1 MAVAPH
7 APGGPAYEI
16 CLHKSHSMH
25 IGRYVYH
32 LTGKVRVATNSLKG
46 RLTEAHPPG
55 ATMAATGIQNST
67 HGRRSKVRGAVS
79 RCEIRENPGYPFR
92 SVHSTFFRTPA
103 NGFSTTMPAI
113 RCPAFKSSE
122 RIRSAHPR
130 NMQVWWWPSALY
142 RLRKNIQTILSFRAK
157 RGISPSFHW
166 SKPRRDSSLR
176 SE

>member
-7 APGGPAYEI
+7 VPGGPVYEI
-16 CLHKSHSMH
+16 CLHKSHSIH

-79 RCEIRENPGYPFR
+79 RCEIRENPGYAH
-92 SVHSTFFRTPA
+92 SVPKFLGR
-103 NGFSTTMPAI
+103 NGRYETV
-113 RCPAFKSSE
+113 
-122 RIRSAHPR
+122 HPH
-130 NMQVWWWPSALY
+130 NMQV
-142 RLRKNIQTILSFRAK
+142 
-157 RGISPSFHW
+157 
-166 SKPRRDSSLR
+166 
-176 SE
+176 